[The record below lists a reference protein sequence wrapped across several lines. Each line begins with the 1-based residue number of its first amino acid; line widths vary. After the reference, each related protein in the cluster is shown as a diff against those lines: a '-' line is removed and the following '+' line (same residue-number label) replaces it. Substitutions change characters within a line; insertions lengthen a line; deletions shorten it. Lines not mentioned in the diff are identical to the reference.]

1 LAATE
6 GDDDDVAAA
15 AAVAVVWHAFYF
27 MLPSVEEPLPKI
39 ICLCVLVCIL
49 KMQPTQ

>member
-15 AAVAVVWHAFYF
+15 AAVVWHAFYF

-39 ICLCVLVCIL
+39 ICLCIL
-49 KMQPTQ
+49 KIQPTQ

>member
-15 AAVAVVWHAFYF
+15 AVVVVWHAFYF

-39 ICLCVLVCIL
+39 ICFCVVVCIL
-49 KMQPTQ
+49 KIQPTQ